1 MMINVYVAKN
11 TWNLQKL
18 TEPKEETDKS
28 PLAGDFNTPLSIMER
43 TLQKISKETECLSN
57 TKTQLE
63 LRNINKTLAPTIAE

>member
-18 TEPKEETDKS
+18 TEPKGETDKS
-28 PLAGDFNTPLSIMER
+28 PLVGDFNTPLPIMER
-43 TLQKISKETECLSN
+43 TKQKISKETECLSN